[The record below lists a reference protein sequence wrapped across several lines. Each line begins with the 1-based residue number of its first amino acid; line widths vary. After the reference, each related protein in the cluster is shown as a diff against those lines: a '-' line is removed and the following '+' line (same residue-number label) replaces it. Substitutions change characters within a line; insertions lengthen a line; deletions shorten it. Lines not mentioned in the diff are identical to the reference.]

1 MICADFEAWL
11 DAGRPAEARTAALA
25 HAASCASC
33 AAALDADHVLDAML
47 RQRFASAPD
56 GFTDRVMARLPVR
69 DASPRPAGD
78 PEPVLPLWVRVAQ
91 EPLTIASFVL
101 GSVFLAFGNRLWDS
115 GTALVTDT
123 AERIDGTAEAV
134 TGSLPGGLPGPAWLP
149 YFGLLL
155 LSVFLGWLFLRLLA
169 PREGVRAPVR

>member
-1 MICADFEAWL
+1 MTCADFDRWL

-25 HAASCASC
+25 HAAACGACTAS
-33 AAALDADHVLDAML
+33 LDADHALDAML

-56 GFTDRVMARLPVR
+56 GFTDRVMARLPAR
-69 DASPRPAGD
+69 ETSLRPAGD

-101 GSVFLAFGNRLWDS
+101 GSVFLAFGNRLWDA
-115 GTALVTDT
+115 GTAFVADT
-123 AERIDGTAEAV
+123 AERIDGTAGAV
-134 TGSLPGGLPGPAWLP
+134 TGTLPGGLPGPAWLP
-149 YFGLLL
+149 YVGLLL

-169 PREGVRAPVR
+169 PRGGVRAPVR